1 MFRAIPGDPASIYIS
16 GRLSPEDIEALR
28 KSFGLDLPLYLQY
41 LKYMSNFFTGDF
53 GMSFSFR
60 EPVMDILVPRFFNT
74 VILMGPTMLMS
85 IVMGSYIGANLG
97 WKRGTKRER
106 IGVIM
111 SLFFRSFPIYLS
123 GIISLMLF
131 SHLLGIFP
139 LGGMRTIGLFGLS
152 EFQKFIDVTHH
163 LILPLTVATLY
174 FLGDIVVISR
184 TAMLELIGE
193 EFLLFAKAKGL
204 GESKIKKSPEE
215 M

>member
-1 MFRAIPGDPASIYIS
+1 
-16 GRLSPEDIEALR
+16 
-28 KSFGLDLPLYLQY
+28 
-41 LKYMSNFFTGDF
+41 
-53 GMSFSFR
+53 
-60 EPVMDILVPRFFNT
+60 MDILVPRFFNT

-204 GESKIKKSPEE
+204 GERQNKKNRQKKCNYSGDHIFNGYGWFCFRRASSTGDSLF
-215 M
+215 MAGDRQIDGRVGDKS